1 MVFLSRNKGAITSEL
16 QKGRENHRW
25 VVSRRG
31 EGEGGRRPRQG
42 LTSQLLPQG
51 PDMSDTFIL
60 IGRTARESSEEET
73 ERITERS

>member
-1 MVFLSRNKGAITSEL
+1 M
-16 QKGRENHRW
+16 QKGRENHWW

-31 EGEGGRRPRQG
+31 GGGVGEGGRRPRQG

-51 PDMSDTFIL
+51 PDLSDTFIL
-60 IGRTARESSEEET
+60 IGRAARESSEEET

>member
-1 MVFLSRNKGAITSEL
+1 MGDAERKGESL
-16 QKGRENHRW
+16 GG

-31 EGEGGRRPRQG
+31 GGEGGRRPGQG

-51 PDMSDTFIL
+51 PDMSNTFIL
-60 IGRTARESSEEET
+60 TGRAARESSEEET